1 MAYLSPWE
9 RLDDATERVVSE
21 AGVSKNEARTD
32 LCRAIAE
39 GAVRIRAK
47 LREHATN
54 HMTSANTVLE
64 GGDFHIP
71 PRIEPKDFDWE
82 MSRPLKPWP
91 IQPGKFPIHGP
102 WELEWIEV
110 MRADVTTA
118 LCPPEKVLAGPAHSS
133 KKTAKNKSRP
143 AFDRTLRT
151 ISKLYPQGV
160 PDQATISNKI
170 LCQRVAER
178 LKNDGFEQVSDDTIL
193 RAAKRRE

>member
-1 MAYLSPWE
+1 MAYMSPWE

-21 AGVSKNEARTD
+21 AGVSKNEAQSD

-39 GAVRIRAK
+39 MAVRIRAK
-47 LREHATN
+47 LRKHATN
-54 HMTSANTVLE
+54 GMTSANTVLE
-64 GGDFHIP
+64 GGAFHIP

-82 MSRPLKPWP
+82 MSRPLRPWP
-91 IQPGKFPIHGP
+91 IQRGKFSRHGP

-118 LCPPEKVLAGPAHSS
+118 LCPPEKVPAGPAHSS
-133 KKTAKNKSRP
+133 KKTAKRRSRP
-143 AFDRTLRT
+143 AFDRALRT
-151 ISKLYPQGV
+151 INELHPQGV

-178 LKNDGFEQVSDDTIL
+178 LKNDGLGYVSDDTIL